1 MSATLIIITA
11 VAYLLL
17 LFLIAAYLGS
27 ERGKQLVN
35 NPYVYALS
43 LGVFCTAW
51 TFYGSVGRAAIDGI
65 GFLPIYIGPTL
76 LAPIWI
82 IILRKIILISNQ
94 QRSTSIADFISSR
107 YGKSTTLGAMTALI
121 SMLAIIP
128 YISIQL
134 KAIANSYYLLKGE
147 NSPYDGSQTLPIH
160 LDSAWYISIALAIFI
175 ILFGTRKLDPNEK
188 HEGLIGVIAFK
199 SILKLAA
206 FLAVGLYVSFGLFN
220 GFGDLFSKAINQPEL
235 QELFTFSSENLQGYQ
250 WFWLNLLA
258 MFAILLLP
266 RQFHVA
272 VVENTNADF
281 IRKATWAFP
290 LYLLLINIFVI
301 PIALGGLLQFP
312 DGSVTPDTFVLSL
325 PLSEGKTYLA
335 LFVALG
341 GFSAAISMVMVSVI
355 ALSIM
360 LSNNLVLPLFLRSTL
375 FSGAFTGD
383 LTKAL
388 IAIRRGSI
396 LLILLL
402 AYLYF
407 RSIGQA
413 YSLVSIGLISFV
425 GIAQFAPALFGGLYW
440 KGATKKGAI
449 SGLVLGFLIWSF
461 TLALPSLWE
470 SNSTNIQFL
479 EKGFLGLSF
488 LKPYALFG
496 MSEPSPVVHAAFWSL
511 LLNSGTFFI
520 VSLYTKPD
528 AIELSQ
534 ADLFVDIHKYHSDQ
548 ELQNL
553 RKRKA
558 KITDIQRLLIRFI
571 GPART
576 KEIFTYY
583 EKRNYLKLSEQE
595 FGRTDLVNLAEKH
608 LAGAIGAAS
617 AKVLIGTITKEEPIS
632 LEEMFVVLEQTQE
645 IIRYSKALERK
656 SKELEATTN
665 QLRSANE
672 QLKELER
679 LKADFI
685 TTVTHE
691 LRTPI
696 TSIKSIAKILAD
708 NPDLK
713 TEQQDEFLKVLVLE
727 SERIARLINQVLDL
741 EKIQTPKKNQ
751 FEPIDFSK
759 VVTTAYNNLQ
769 ILAKEKSITYELK
782 LTAHF
787 PLVLGN
793 SDHLQQVVINL
804 ISNAIKFCPTA
815 GGTISIRLKEDA
827 QQLFLSVQ
835 DNGVGISIDQQS
847 YIFERFT
854 QVSNHRKGKPK
865 GSGLGLYISRSI
877 ITNHQGTLT
886 VDSEAGKGATFH
898 VTLPKF
904 LVPLD
909 ALTYQ

>member
-1 MSATLIIITA
+1 MSATIIVITA
-11 VAYLLL
+11 LTYLVL
-17 LFLIAAYLGS
+17 LFLIAAYLS
-27 ERGKQLVN
+27 TERGKKLVN

-51 TFYGSVGRAAIDGI
+51 TFYGSVGRAATDGV

-76 LAPIWI
+76 LAPLWI
-82 IILRKIILISNQ
+82 IILRKIILVSNH

-134 KAIANSYYLLKGE
+134 KAIANSFYLLRGE
-147 NSPYDGSQTLPIH
+147 TSPYDGLRSLPVYS
-160 LDSAWYISIALAIFI
+160 DSAWYISIALAVFI

-188 HEGLIGVIAFK
+188 HQGLIGVIAFK
-199 SILKLAA
+199 SILKLLA
-206 FLAVGLYVSFGLFN
+206 FTAVGLFVSFQLYD
-220 GFGDLFSKAINQPEL
+220 GFGDLFKQALGNAEL
-235 QELFTFSSENLQGYQ
+235 RDLMTFSSENLQGYQ

-266 RQFHVA
+266 RQFHVS
-272 VVENTNADF
+272 VVENINIDF
-281 IRKATWAFP
+281 IRKASWAFP
-290 LYLLLINIFVI
+290 LYLLLINVFVI
-301 PIALGGLLQFP
+301 PIALGGLLEFT
-312 DGSVTPDTFVLSL
+312 DGQVAPDTFVLSL
-325 PLSEGKTYLA
+325 PLAHGQSYLA

-341 GFSAAISMVMVSVI
+341 GFSAATSMVIVSVI

-360 LSNNLVLPLFLRSTL
+360 LSNNLLLPFFLRSTL
-375 FSGAFTGD
+375 FSGALNSD

-388 IAIRRGSI
+388 ISIRRGSI
-396 LLILLL
+396 VFVLLL

-407 RSIGQA
+407 RSIGQ
-413 YSLVSIGLISFV
+413 YFSLVSIGLISFV
-425 GIAQFAPALFGGLYW
+425 GIAQFAPALLGGLYW

-449 SGLVLGFLIWSF
+449 TGLSLGFLIWAF
-461 TLALPSLWE
+461 TLALPSLLE
-470 SNSTNIQFL
+470 SNPNQASFL
-479 EKGFLGLSF
+479 QEGLLGLSF

-496 MSEPSPVVHAAFWSL
+496 MTESNPVVHAAFWSL
-511 LLNSGTFFI
+511 FFNLGAFVA

-534 ADLFVDIHKYHSDQ
+534 ADLFVDIYKYHSDQ

-558 KITDIQRLLIRFI
+558 KVKDINRLLVRFL
-571 GPART
+571 GQSRAR
-576 KEIFTYY
+576 EIFSYY
-583 EKRNYLKLSEQE
+583 EKRNYLNLEKEAY
-595 FGRTDLVNLAEKH
+595 GRTDLVNLAEKH

-656 SKELEATTN
+656 SKELEASTK
-665 QLRSANE
+665 QLRVANE

-679 LKADFI
+679 LKADFV

-708 NPDLK
+708 NHNIAV
-713 TEQQDEFLKVLVLE
+713 EQQDEFLQVLVLE
-727 SERIARLINQVLDL
+727 SERISRLINQVLDL
-741 EKIQTPKKNQ
+741 EKIQSPKATQ
-751 FEPIDFSK
+751 FEPLDFSE
-759 VVTTAYNNLQ
+759 VVNKAFTSLQ
-769 ILAKEKSITYELK
+769 VLAKEKGILYQYEDQV
-782 LTAHF
+782 TF
-787 PLVLGN
+787 PMVLGN
-793 SDHLQQVVINL
+793 ADHLQQVVVNL
-804 ISNAIKFCPTA
+804 IANAIKFCPGE
-815 GGTISIRLKEDA
+815 GGRIQVQLKEDA

-835 DNGVGISIDQQS
+835 DNGIGISPQQQA

-854 QVSNHRKGKPK
+854 QVSDHRKGKPK
-865 GSGLGLYISRSI
+865 GSGLGLYISKTI
-877 ITNHQGTLT
+877 MKNHQGTLD
-886 VDSEAGKGATFH
+886 VVSEAEKGATFH
-898 VTLPKF
+898 LTLPKF
-904 LVPLD
+904 LIPLE